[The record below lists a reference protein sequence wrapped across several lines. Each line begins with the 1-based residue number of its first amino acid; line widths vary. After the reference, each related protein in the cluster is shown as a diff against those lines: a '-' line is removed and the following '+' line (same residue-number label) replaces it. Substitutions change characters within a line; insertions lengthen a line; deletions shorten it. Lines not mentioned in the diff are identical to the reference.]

1 MLSGDVE
8 VDETFCGGK
17 PRNKGPWNKRGM
29 GTKKVPVVALV
40 ERGGNVR
47 AMPVE
52 KVDANTLRGL
62 INDTVEA
69 GSRIITDEN
78 SSYVRATE
86 GYEHESVN
94 HSRKEWARGGVHTN
108 TVEGFFSLL
117 KRGLYGTFHAV
128 SRKHLHRYVSE
139 FQFRYN
145 ARHINDGART
155 ELVIQSAVGKRL
167 MYK

>member
-1 MLSGDVE
+1 MTLPAL
-8 VDETFCGGK
+8 T
-17 PRNKGPWNKRGM
+17 
-29 GTKKVPVVALV
+29 VPEIAALPVPARPEYAVAVRRFNAWLDGRTV
-40 ERGGNVR
+40 NVR

-69 GSRIITDEN
+69 GSRIITDEK
-78 SSYVRATE
+78 SSYIRAAE
-86 GYEHESVN
+86 GYTHESVN
-94 HSRKEWARGGVHTN
+94 HSRKEWARGDVHTN

-145 ARHINDGART
+145 ARYVNDGART
-155 ELVIQSAVGKRL
+155 ALVIQSAVGKRL
-167 MYK
+167 HYRVG